1 MIFLLKLRDVH
12 PLIVHFF
19 INPIYFLEK
28 GIILTE
34 FFGGGRIIFT
44 HYYWMHPD
52 YYYYWI
58 KIDAEG

>member
-44 HYYWMHPD
+44 HYY
-52 YYYYWI
+52 
-58 KIDAEG
+58 